1 MDCEIFKFSVLK
13 KTHRVAKKKLYTEHV
28 TPYIWSNPKIFKL
41 GKLCSDNHYGDYR
54 LTLDNEEDFKLISW
68 IYSELYTRNK
78 FFSLNDVIS
87 LLEKNKKQL
96 KNNQHLIGKEGYEV
110 FSKKY

>member
-1 MDCEIFKFSVLK
+1 ML
-13 KTHRVAKKKLYTEHV
+13 KKLYTEHV

-68 IYSELYTRNK
+68 ICQNYIREIN
-78 FFSLNDVIS
+78 FSLNDVIS

-96 KNNQHLIGKEGYEV
+96 KNNQHLIGKEDMK
-110 FSKKY
+110 FFQKKLI